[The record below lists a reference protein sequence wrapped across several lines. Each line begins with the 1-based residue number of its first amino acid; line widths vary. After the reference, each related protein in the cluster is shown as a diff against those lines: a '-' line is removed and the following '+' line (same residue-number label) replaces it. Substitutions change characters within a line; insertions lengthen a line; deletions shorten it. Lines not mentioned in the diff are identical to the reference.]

1 MPCNLSSQTLPEKPS
16 RRPNSSGRW
25 SFHERPCVTPVCA
38 IWKKTWETSRLF
50 YTGGTNQEIRVQGL
64 LECKQSPRNYGFE
77 RRRVKHSPAR
87 DVRRRHSETRAT
99 RRRTN
104 KPPGRYPTT
113 GYVSDRTRACRYS
126 LRTPARRPLSRLI
139 SNREESN
146 LRKPEVTDVATRRA
160 SPETRRF
167 IASRVVS
174 GRETGRDDAKRRE
187 VPDFAELAACT
198 GAHPPCAPPFT
209 PRPSSQIC

>member
-1 MPCNLSSQTLPEKPS
+1 MPCNLSSQTLPEKAAPPAELL
-16 RRPNSSGRW
+16 RPLE
-25 SFHERPCVTPVCA
+25 FHERPCVTPVCA

-113 GYVSDRTRACRYS
+113 GYVSDLTRACRYS
-126 LRTPARRPLSRLI
+126 ARTPARRPLSRLI
-139 SNREESN
+139 SNREES
-146 LRKPEVTDVATRRA
+146 TFG
-160 SPETRRF
+160 SPR
-167 IASRVVS
+167 
-174 GRETGRDDAKRRE
+174 
-187 VPDFAELAACT
+187 
-198 GAHPPCAPPFT
+198 
-209 PRPSSQIC
+209 